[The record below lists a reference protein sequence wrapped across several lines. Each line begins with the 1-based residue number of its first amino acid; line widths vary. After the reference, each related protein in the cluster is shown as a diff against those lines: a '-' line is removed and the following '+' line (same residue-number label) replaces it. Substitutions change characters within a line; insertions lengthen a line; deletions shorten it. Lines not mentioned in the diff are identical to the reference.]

1 LPLKARRIR
10 ARPWSISGAPS
21 CLAVCRVRPL
31 RCVCCFRSPAY
42 DLPPGGWPGCAAFLR
57 APLWRLSKARP
68 ARALGLAPGFI
79 KVSTGSGTE
88 IPCAFRTSGSMRIA
102 AFELR
107 SQVCQEETFRA
118 YAIMLGYRRLGSGIV
133 QKAVSNSHE
142 GAVSPSTQTG
152 RPPSLV
158 PAETSRMSA
167 LPARRPRRGPAR
179 ADPSC
184 ARCFAQDRARVH
196 MYSARFR
203 RTPYSASGFVVPSPT
218 LSTMAATARSRR
230 FGNRARSA
238 AAWAAGI
245 SSRVRSVQ

>member
-1 LPLKARRIR
+1 MPLKARRIR

-203 RTPYSASGFVVPSPT
+203 RTP
-218 LSTMAATARSRR
+218 
-230 FGNRARSA
+230 
-238 AAWAAGI
+238 
-245 SSRVRSVQ
+245 

>member
-1 LPLKARRIR
+1 MLRQIPDRNVRCSCPKRKFAPCLEHAKRR
-10 ARPWSISGAPS
+10 PS
-21 CLAVCRVRPL
+21 EPK
-31 RCVCCFRSPAY
+31 
-42 DLPPGGWPGCAAFLR
+42 
-57 APLWRLSKARP
+57 LSCSA
-68 ARALGLAPGFI
+68 I
-79 KVSTGSGTE
+79 DGSEG
-88 IPCAFRTSGSMRIA
+88 
-102 AFELR
+102 
-107 SQVCQEETFRA
+107 
-118 YAIMLGYRRLGSGIV
+118 GIV